1 MTRRV
6 CLDARQV
13 GPRRRSERQD
23 APGFGRELAPPRERT
38 TIDAFTGSME
48 AMEVDQE
55 MIDLR
60 AEVDRLRAA
69 AEAYEAGEMTNTSTK
84 ARDAEEGKGSVGR
97 RWGVVIRV
105 VVNRAERARSASALV
120 RME

>member
-1 MTRRV
+1 MDSTRRFRPRRSSGRRRRPRSGAER
-6 CLDARQV
+6 DAR
-13 GPRRRSERQD
+13 RSCAAAAVRSATD
-23 APGFGRELAPPRERT
+23 ANGFGRELAPPRERT

-69 AEAYEAGEMTNTSTK
+69 AEAYEAGE
-84 ARDAEEGKGSVGR
+84 DDEYFDEGKR
-97 RWGVVIRV
+97 R
-105 VVNRAERARSASALV
+105 
-120 RME
+120 